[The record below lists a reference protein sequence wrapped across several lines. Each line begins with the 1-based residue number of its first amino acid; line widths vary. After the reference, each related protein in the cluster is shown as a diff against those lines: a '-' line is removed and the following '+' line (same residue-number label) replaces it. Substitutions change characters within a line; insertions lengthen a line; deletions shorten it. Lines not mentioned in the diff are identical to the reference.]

1 MSVTLTRTIKIEIDP
16 WDSSK
21 TTTIKVPEKVAN
33 AVKKYVQSDEYNKWL
48 QTQKLLDRDV
58 TTEVRTKNFYQDAK
72 LFILK
77 KRSSLKI

>member
-58 TTEVRTKNFYQDAK
+58 TTEVRTKNFYQDAQ
-72 LFILK
+72 LFSLK
-77 KRSSLKI
+77 K